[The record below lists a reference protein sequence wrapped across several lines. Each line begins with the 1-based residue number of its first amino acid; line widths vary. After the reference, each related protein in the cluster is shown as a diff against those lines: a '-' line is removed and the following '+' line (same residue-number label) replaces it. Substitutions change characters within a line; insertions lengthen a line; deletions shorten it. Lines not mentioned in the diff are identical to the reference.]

1 MTLRFDFRSSGLGIG
16 AALAL
21 GAALGADAPLET
33 ITVAYEVAPRER
45 VWDGTVEAVNRATVS
60 AETSGRVAA
69 ILYDVDDFVE
79 AGAVIMRFT
88 DTEQRAALG
97 RAEAAAQEAEAR
109 FAEADSEHRRIA
121 AMYENGTVAKA
132 RYDQA
137 KANFDA
143 AVARLEAARAGVTGA
158 KEQLDYTVVRAPYA
172 GIVSERHVE
181 VGELVRPGE
190 PLMSGLS
197 LEQLRVAVD
206 VPQSMIDPIRKIG
219 KAQVYAGD
227 RAIPAET
234 LTFYP
239 IADAAANTFRVR
251 VNLPSGSA
259 TLYPGTFV
267 KVGFVVG
274 ETERLLVP
282 LRAVVHRSE
291 LTAVY
296 VVGADDAVT
305 LRQIRAGR
313 AYGERVEVLA
323 GLERGERV
331 AVDPVAAGAA
341 LRARR

>member
-1 MTLRFDFRSSGLGIG
+1 MLSGPQFEAVRARPCDEGHELHPAVDGD
-16 AALAL
+16 
-21 GAALGADAPLET
+21 ADELPFA
-33 ITVAYEVAPRER
+33 TVASAYEVAPRER

-60 AETSGRVAA
+60 AQTSGRVAE

-109 FAEADSEHRRIA
+109 FAEADNEHRRIF

-197 LEQLRVAVD
+197 LEQLRVTVD
-206 VPQSMIDPIRKIG
+206 V
-219 KAQVYAGD
+219 
-227 RAIPAET
+227 
-234 LTFYP
+234 
-239 IADAAANTFRVR
+239 
-251 VNLPSGSA
+251 
-259 TLYPGTFV
+259 
-267 KVGFVVG
+267 
-274 ETERLLVP
+274 
-282 LRAVVHRSE
+282 
-291 LTAVY
+291 
-296 VVGADDAVT
+296 
-305 LRQIRAGR
+305 
-313 AYGERVEVLA
+313 
-323 GLERGERV
+323 
-331 AVDPVAAGAA
+331 
-341 LRARR
+341 